1 MDQIDF
7 AKLRLPASVPYLFT
21 SLKVGVAAAL
31 VGAIVGELPTGAI
44 AGLGARLLSG
54 SYYGQTVQ
62 IWAALFAAAVLA
74 ASLVAIIG
82 LVERLTLR
90 RMGMGR

>member
-1 MDQIDF
+1 M
-7 AKLRLPASVPYLFT
+7 PASVPYLFA

-31 VGAIVGELPTGAI
+31 VGAIVGELPTGAVS
-44 AGLGARLLSG
+44 GLGARLLSG

-74 ASLVAIIG
+74 ASLVAVIG
-82 LVERLTLR
+82 LAERLTLR
-90 RMGMGR
+90 RMGMDR